1 MAILGRAA
9 DSLRTLWLLVRAFY
23 PCSRRFVS
31 CGSPFGGISI
41 IEHGTSCTQARKV
54 MQKVYVKSQE
64 VAPVNGVLYARG
76 WACALNTSERRVITC
91 SAAAE

>member
-1 MAILGRAA
+1 
-9 DSLRTLWLLVRAFY
+9 
-23 PCSRRFVS
+23 
-31 CGSPFGGISI
+31 
-41 IEHGTSCTQARKV
+41 